1 MAEDDQ
7 MIYFDR
13 YKCSIYLLSEMM
25 LQNVD
30 TIKDVTIHT
39 SVTVETVFATLI
51 EKVCRFFFFTM
62 IINLRQFNL
71 RQLFLFYR

>member
-39 SVTVETVFATLI
+39 SL
-51 EKVCRFFFFTM
+51 
-62 IINLRQFNL
+62 
-71 RQLFLFYR
+71 QL